1 MLAAAGLAEALRGMG
16 RYPEAR
22 ALDEASFAW
31 RRNALGSDHP
41 ETLIAAHDLAVDL
54 RKLSEVEASR
64 DPLRDT
70 LTRRRSVLGEDDP
83 ETLATAGN
91 LGVTLR
97 DLGDL
102 GEARSLHEDADLYDL
117 GELDAVRELDEDT
130 LARKRHVLGQ
140 DHPDTRRAAHNVMN
154 IAVALTGP
162 HDSLDCHTAG
172 HDRLA
177 DDSMAEDGEC

>member
-1 MLAAAGLAEALRGMG
+1 MLAAEGLAEALRGMG

-54 RKLSEVEASR
+54 RKLREVEASR
-64 DPLRDT
+64 HPLRDT

-102 GEARSLHEDADLYDL
+102 AD
-117 GELDAVRELDEDT
+117 R
-130 LARKRHVLGQ
+130 
-140 DHPDTRRAAHNVMN
+140 PRRRVG
-154 IAVALTGP
+154 VALRP
-162 HDSLDCHTAG
+162 PPAAPIRSSPSAS
-172 HDRLA
+172 R
-177 DDSMAEDGEC
+177 

>member
-83 ETLATAGN
+83 ETLATACN

-117 GELDAVRELDEDT
+117 GNSTPYGNWTRTHSPESAT
-130 LARKRHVLGQ
+130 SWARII
-140 DHPDTRRAAHNVMN
+140 PTPA
-154 IAVALTGP
+154 GP
-162 HDSLDCHTAG
+162 RTTS
-172 HDRLA
+172 
-177 DDSMAEDGEC
+177 

>member
-1 MLAAAGLAEALRGMG
+1 MLAAEGLAEGLRGMG

-54 RKLSEVEASR
+54 RKLREVEASR

-102 GEARSLHEDADLYDL
+102 ADRPRRRVGAALRPPPTAPIRSSPSAS
-117 GELDAVRELDEDT
+117 R
-130 LARKRHVLGQ
+130 
-140 DHPDTRRAAHNVMN
+140 
-154 IAVALTGP
+154 
-162 HDSLDCHTAG
+162 
-172 HDRLA
+172 
-177 DDSMAEDGEC
+177 

>member
-1 MLAAAGLAEALRGMG
+1 MRWKQVGTR
-16 RYPEAR
+16 
-22 ALDEASFAW
+22 
-31 RRNALGSDHP
+31 
-41 ETLIAAHDLAVDL
+41 
-54 RKLSEVEASR
+54 
-64 DPLRDT
+64 LRDT

-97 DLGDL
+97 DLG
-102 GEARSLHEDADLYDL
+102 EARSLHEDALARQRRMLGPDHPSTLAAATNLATDLYDL

-177 DDSMAEDGEC
+177 DDSCTIHDDRMTAHAAAPEASSDLPEPAAPIRSSPSASR